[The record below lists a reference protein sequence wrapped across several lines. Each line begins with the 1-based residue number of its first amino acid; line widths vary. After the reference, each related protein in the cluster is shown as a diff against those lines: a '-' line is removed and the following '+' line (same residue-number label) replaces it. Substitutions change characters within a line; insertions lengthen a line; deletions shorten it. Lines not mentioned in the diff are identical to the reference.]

1 MIVNEPIQVFNEHV
15 DHNKVFSEKKDVL
28 IIKSNF
34 LDLIL
39 SKTIPVSLL
48 SEKVLEVNE
57 MIDKLT
63 EEITQLELNNM
74 LGQCG
79 LYDYFN
85 IINMICPFSDDF
97 LKCLFTN
104 QLKENKL
111 YTKDSFVQ
119 VDEKVQEFFPSAM
132 IEMQQSLLKLNSPIV
147 VNQII
152 DNSFMQ
158 FVKFYCKL
166 DLINKEYLDFSFTW
180 SDMEIATL
188 VGIEDVYSKDISIM

>member
-97 LKCLFTN
+97 
-104 QLKENKL
+104 
-111 YTKDSFVQ
+111 
-119 VDEKVQEFFPSAM
+119 
-132 IEMQQSLLKLNSPIV
+132 
-147 VNQII
+147 
-152 DNSFMQ
+152 
-158 FVKFYCKL
+158 
-166 DLINKEYLDFSFTW
+166 
-180 SDMEIATL
+180 
-188 VGIEDVYSKDISIM
+188 